1 MDKFDGIT
9 RRSLLVA
16 GAAAALVPVGAQA
29 ARPGMVVIE
38 LFTSQGCSSCPP
50 ADAFLSELAKTKGV
64 MALTYHVDY
73 WDYLGWK
80 DTFGSPDF
88 SQRQYDYAKARGD
101 MDVYTP
107 QMIVHGGKHFVGS
120 NRQRVTDALSDVDGG
135 AAVAL
140 GIAAG
145 ESEVVIDVGDGA
157 PVGEAMLWMLPVTS
171 VAKVKILRGEIS
183 GQEIA
188 YHNIV
193 RKIIPAGMWHGTA
206 QRIALPKDAI
216 LTEGVD
222 SCVALLQ
229 KGKAGPIIA
238 CAAWGK
244 VAV

>member
-1 MDKFDGIT
+1 MDKKDGIT
-9 RRSLLVA
+9 RRGLLLA
-16 GAAAALVPVGAQA
+16 GAAAAMVPTA
-29 ARPGMVVIE
+29 ARAAGPEMVVIE

-88 SQRQYDYAKARGD
+88 SQRQYDYANARGD

-107 QMIVHGGKHFVGS
+107 QMIVHGGKHYVGS
-120 NRQRVTDALSDVDGG
+120 NRQRVTAALPDVDSGP
-135 AAVAL
+135 AIEL
-140 GIAAG
+140 RIAAG
-145 ESEVVIDVGDGA
+145 QSEVVIDVGAGA
-157 PVGEAMLWMLPVTS
+157 TEGETMLWMLPVTS
-171 VAKVKILRGEIS
+171 LARVKILKGEIA
-183 GQEIA
+183 GKEIA

-206 QRIALPKDAI
+206 QRIALSKDAI

-229 KGKAGPIIA
+229 KGKAGPILA

-244 VAV
+244 VLA